1 MHIYWRIQQDL
12 HCLGEVLIFKDP
24 CLIREYTNWAKKK
37 AACLAMI
44 EGINLRERPDVRLN

>member
-12 HCLGEVLIFKDP
+12 TCLGEVLLFKNP

-44 EGINLRERPDVRLN
+44 EGINLLESADVRLN